1 MNYNMN
7 ETMAFT
13 GHRSI
18 APSKAGQI
26 RQNVR
31 KQIKDLYIKGIRF
44 YLCGM
49 ALGFDM
55 LAAEEVLALKETLPS
70 LKLIAV
76 VPFSRP
82 RTLQT
87 DFGIGR

>member
-13 GHRSI
+13 GHRLI

-31 KQIKDLYIKGIRF
+31 KQIKDLYIGGKTK
-44 YLCGM
+44 CVKM
-49 ALGFDM
+49 N
-55 LAAEEVLALKETLPS
+55 ETLNQWKA
-70 LKLIAV
+70 L
-76 VPFSRP
+76 
-82 RTLQT
+82 
-87 DFGIGR
+87 